1 MKNEKRILSIDP
13 VNRGFG
19 FCVMEG
25 IGNLIDWGVKQ
36 VKHNEVG
43 RYLDKIAKLID
54 AYQPDVIT
62 LEAVSRKGSRR
73 GQRVKDLLAQIMKLA
88 LKRKIQ
94 IKCYS
99 REDIRK
105 TFASYR
111 AKTKDQIAAVIADQ
125 LPELFP
131 QLPPVRKAW
140 MSEDNR
146 MSIFDAVSLAITFYA
161 E

>member
-1 MKNEKRILSIDP
+1 MKNEKRTLSIDP
-13 VNRGFG
+13 ANRGFG

-25 IGNLIDWGVKQ
+25 VGNLIDWGVKEAR
-36 VKHNEVG
+36 HNEVG
-43 RYLDKIAKLID
+43 RYLNKITKLID
-54 AYQPDVIT
+54 VYEPDVII
-62 LEAVSRKGSRR
+62 LEAISRKGSRR
-73 GQRVKDLLAQIMKLA
+73 CERVKDLLAQIIKLA
-88 LKRKIQ
+88 LKRKLP

-105 TFASYR
+105 TFATYHAR
-111 AKTKDQIAAVIADQ
+111 TKHQIASVIADQ

-146 MSIFDAVSLAITFYA
+146 MSIFDAVSLAIAFYA